1 MTKASN
7 SIIEDLIA
15 LGFSAYQAKTYA
27 GLISLGGRASA
38 PEISKASGVPKARIY
53 DVLEE
58 LGQYPLLAVSKI
70 PTEDEG
76 RTEYQAEMPAT
87 LIERL
92 LKEKSEIAER
102 LLSALNP
109 LILKTKIDPP
119 RLTMQVRSLG
129 EFDLENAKI
138 IVVKGNEESRIIRQ
152 FLTEKTHKTPIIE
165 DMSFP
170 PGTAVILKPD
180 VVHYIQLNPIGS
192 SEIINFHSLSL
203 INFFMTNFERL
214 RPSLRADTLLQ
225 SRNAIAASYALQLE
239 GHGQFAIRSV
249 HEPLKILVSTRSFET
264 IVHGTLDLSIPL
276 SNIRDV
282 SFEDDRLSFN
292 VFGADEKFLGS
303 IDLILWG
310 GSEFALI
317 LNTLISEL
325 SGTS

>member
-1 MTKASN
+1 MTNAS
-7 SIIEDLIA
+7 SDIIEDLIA

-92 LKEKSEIAER
+92 LKEKNEIAER

-129 EFDLENAKI
+129 EADFEDARV
-138 IVVKGNEESRIIRQ
+138 IVVRSIEESRIIRKS
-152 FLTEKTHKTPIIE
+152 LTERTRKIPIVE
-165 DMSFP
+165 NLSFP
-170 PGTAVILKPD
+170 PGIAIILKQNLAQY
-180 VVHYIQLNPIGS
+180 VQLNPIGS
-192 SEIINFHSLSL
+192 SEIISFHSPSL
-203 INFFMTNFERL
+203 VEFFRAHCESL
-214 RPSLRADTLLQ
+214 RPLIHTDPLLQ
-225 SRNAIAASYALQLE
+225 SRGAIVASYALELE
-239 GHGQFAIRSV
+239 GQGQFAIRSV
-249 HEPLKILVSTRSFET
+249 HEPLRVLLTTRSFET
-264 IVHGTLDLSIPL
+264 IVHGSLDLSIPL
-276 SNIRDV
+276 PNIRDI
-282 SFEDDRLSFN
+282 SFENGRLSFN
-292 VFGADEKFLGS
+292 VFGADGNFLGS
-303 IDLILWG
+303 IKLVLWG
-310 GSEFALI
+310 GEEFSLI
-317 LNTLISEL
+317 LKILLKQLSEHW
-325 SGTS
+325 